1 VFNVAMHRFAAKL
14 ALNVLDKSQT
24 ADSGA
29 HHVQIDIHNAL
40 MQMIIGLDTRSVR
53 R

>member
-1 VFNVAMHRFAAKL
+1 VFNIALHRFAAKL
-14 ALNVLDKSQT
+14 ALHVLDKSQT

-40 MQMIIGLDTRSVR
+40 MQMIIGLDSRSVR